1 MKSPADLQRDNEG
14 LRNRISRLSEAV
26 RRINASLDLDTVLKE
41 IVDRARSLTGARCG
55 IITPVDASGEPRA
68 FVSSGFTAV
77 EHSQLATWSKGSRL
91 LEQLRDVEI
100 PLRVSS
106 LPANV
111 RASDSLP
118 DGVAFDSLRCMPLR
132 HRGRH
137 VGIFLLA
144 DQEGE
149 SGFTDTD
156 EQVLTLFASQAT
168 TAIANAR
175 TYRDER
181 RARADLEALVETSP
195 VGVVVLDAT
204 TGRLASLNLEARR
217 IVEGLRIP
225 GHSVEAVLDVLTCRR
240 DDGREIALDALPL
253 AEALGSSETV
263 RSEEMELSVPDGRRV
278 RALVNVT
285 PIRSEDGTIVSVV
298 VTMQDLAPLEEL
310 ERLRAQFLGLVSHQL
325 RAPLASIKGSAA
337 TALGASP
344 ALDRA
349 EMVQFFRIIEEQAD
363 QMRGLIADLVDIGR
377 IEAGTLSV
385 ELQPTEVRDLVEQAQ
400 GTYVSGGG
408 RHPIRTELPPDLP
421 RVMADRQRIVQ
432 VLNNLLKNAARNSS
446 DLLPIEVGARRD
458 GVHVAISVSD
468 QGRGVPQERLPLLFR
483 KHEAFDR
490 VDGDGSSRGYGLGL
504 SICRGLVDAHGGRI
518 WAQSGGAG
526 HGARFTFTVP
536 AVDEVA
542 ADGHRPTRENRSSLP
557 RTAEKLPRILVVDD
571 DPEMQRY
578 CRDVLVSAGYSP
590 YVTGNPAELGD
601 LIRTTKP
608 ALVLL
613 DLLFPETDGIQVM
626 ERVPELEDL
635 PVITIAG
642 YGRDETIARAL
653 ALGAV
658 DYVVTPFSSTE
669 LVARVQAALR
679 RVAGRDPFV
688 LGDLTI
694 HYVERMVTM
703 GDRRVNLTATEFE
716 LLRVLSAA
724 AGRVVTTESLLQRIW
739 GERDSGDPRLVRAFI
754 GKLRTKL
761 GDQGATPKYV
771 LTERG
776 VGYRMPRPPVDP

>member
-1 MKSPADLQRDNEG
+1 MSAAAHLQRENEE
-14 LRNRISRLSEAV
+14 LRNRISRLSAAI
-26 RRINASLDLDTVLKE
+26 RRISASLDLDTVLKE
-41 IVDRARSLTGARCG
+41 IVDSARSLTGARCG
-55 IITPVDASGEPRA
+55 IITRADAASESQA
-68 FVSSGFTAV
+68 FVSSGVTAE
-77 EHSQLATWSKGSRL
+77 EHARLATWSNEPRL
-91 LEQLRDVEI
+91 LEHFRDLEI
-100 PLRVSS
+100 PLRLNS
-106 LPANV
+106 LPADV
-111 RASDSLP
+111 PAPGISSDLIP
-118 DGVAFDSLRCMPLR
+118 TDSFHCAPLR

-137 VGIFLLA
+137 LGIFFLA
-144 DQEGE
+144 GKEGE
-149 SGFTDTD
+149 PRFTDTD
-156 EQVLTLFASQAT
+156 EEILMLFASQAA

-181 RARADLEALVETSP
+181 RARADLEALIETSP
-195 VGVVVLDAT
+195 IGVVVLDAK
-204 TGRLASLNLEARR
+204 TGRMASLNLEARR

-225 GHSVEAVLDVLTCRR
+225 GHSVEALLDVLTCRR

-253 AEALGSSETV
+253 AEALDNTETV
-263 RSEEMELSVPDGRRV
+263 RSEEIELSVPDGRRV
-278 RALVNVT
+278 RALLNAT
-285 PIRSEDGTIVSVV
+285 PIRSEDKEIVSVV

-349 EMVQFFRIIEEQAD
+349 EMVQFFRLIEEQAD
-363 QMRGLIADLVDIGR
+363 QVRGLIADLLDIGR

-385 ELQPTEVRDLVEQAQ
+385 ELQPTDVRELVEQARE
-400 GTYVSGGG
+400 TYVTGGG
-408 RHPIRTELPPDLP
+408 RHPIRIDLPPDLP

-432 VLNNLLKNAARNSS
+432 VLHNLLTNAARHSP
-446 DLLPIEVGARRD
+446 DLVALEVGATRE

-483 KHEAFDR
+483 KHKAFDR
-490 VDGDGSSRGYGLGL
+490 VDGDGSPRGYGLGL
-504 SICRGLVDAHGGRI
+504 SICKGLVDAHGGRI
-518 WAQSGGAG
+518 WAESGVTG

-536 AVDEVA
+536 AADEVA
-542 ADGHRPTRENRSSLP
+542 VDGRSQGRESTPGLP
-557 RTAEKLPRILVVDD
+557 RPAQDLPRILVVDD
-571 DPEMQRY
+571 DPEMRRY

-590 YVTGNPAELGD
+590 HVTGNPTELGE

-613 DLLFPETDGIQVM
+613 DLVFPGSDGIQVM

-658 DYVVTPFSSTE
+658 DYVVTPFAPTE

-679 RVAGRDPFV
+679 HVAGRDPFV
-688 LGDLTI
+688 FGDLTI
-694 HYVERMVTM
+694 RYGERTVTV

-724 AGRVVTTESLLQRIW
+724 EGRVVTTESLLRRIW
-739 GERDSGDPRLVRAFI
+739 DERDSGDPRLLRAFI

-761 GDQGATPKYV
+761 GDQGATPKYI
-771 LTERG
+771 LNERG

>member
-1 MKSPADLQRDNEG
+1 MRAAAHLQRENEE
-14 LRNRISRLSEAV
+14 LRNRISRLSAAIL
-26 RRINASLDLDTVLKE
+26 RISASLDLGTVLKE
-41 IVDRARSLTGARCG
+41 IVDSARSLTGARCG
-55 IITPVDASGEPRA
+55 IITPADAAGGAQA
-68 FVSSGFTAV
+68 FVSSGFTAE
-77 EHSQLATWSKGSRL
+77 EHAQLATWSNEPRL
-91 LEQLRDVEI
+91 LEHFRDLEI
-100 PLRVSS
+100 PLRLHS
-106 LPANV
+106 LPADL
-111 RASDSLP
+111 RGPGISSDSIP
-118 DGVAFDSLRCMPLR
+118 TDSFRCTPLR
-132 HRGRH
+132 HRSRH
-137 VGIFLLA
+137 VGVFFLA
-144 DQEGE
+144 GKKGE
-149 SGFTDTD
+149 PGFTDTD
-156 EQVLTLFASQAT
+156 EEVLMLFASQAA

-181 RARADLEALVETSP
+181 RARADLEALIETSP
-195 VGVVVLDAT
+195 VGVVVLDAK

-225 GHSVEAVLDVLTCRR
+225 GHSVETVLDGLTCRR
-240 DDGREIALDALPL
+240 DDGREIALGALPL
-253 AEALGSSETV
+253 AEALDNSETV
-263 RSEEMELSVPDGRRV
+263 RSEEIELSVPDGRRIRV
-278 RALVNVT
+278 LLNAT
-285 PIRSEDGTIVSVV
+285 PIRSEDETTVSVV

-349 EMVQFFRIIEEQAD
+349 EMVQFFRLIEEQAD
-363 QMRGLIADLVDIGR
+363 QVRGLIADLLDIGR

-385 ELQPTEVRDLVEQAQ
+385 ELQPTEVRELVEQ
-400 GTYVSGGG
+400 GRETYVGSGG
-408 RHPIRTELPPDLP
+408 RHPVRIDLPPDLP

-432 VLNNLLKNAARNSS
+432 VLNNLLTNAARNSS
-446 DLLPIEVGARRD
+446 DLVAIEVGARRE

-483 KHEAFDR
+483 KHKAFDR
-490 VDGDGSSRGYGLGL
+490 VDGNGSPRDYGLGL
-504 SICRGLVDAHGGRI
+504 SICKGLVDAHGGRI
-518 WAQSGGAG
+518 WAESGGAG
-526 HGARFTFTVP
+526 QGARFTFTVP
-536 AVDEVA
+536 AADEVA
-542 ADGHRPTRENRSSLP
+542 ADSRIQSPERSPGLP
-557 RTAEKLPRILVVDD
+557 RPARNLPPILVVDD
-571 DPEMQRY
+571 DPEMRRY

-590 YVTGNPAELGD
+590 HVTGNPSELGD

-613 DLLFPETDGIQVM
+613 DLVFPGSDGIQVM
-626 ERVPELEDL
+626 ERVAELEDL
-635 PVITIAG
+635 PVIAIAG

-658 DYVVTPFSSTE
+658 DYVVTPFSPTE

-679 RVAGRDPFV
+679 QTAGRDPFV

-694 HYVERMVTM
+694 RYEERLVTV

-724 AGRVVTTESLLQRIW
+724 AGRVVTTQSLLRRIW
-739 GERDSGDPRLVRAFI
+739 GKRDSGDPRLLRAFI

-761 GDQGATPKYV
+761 GDQGATPKYI
-771 LTERG
+771 LNERG
-776 VGYRMPRPPVDP
+776 VGYRMPQPPVDP